1 MTSSPLFSIITPVY
15 DPPPRFLDECIASV
29 VKQTFDNWQWCIADD
44 GSTNPV
50 ILQRLQRLAAEDPR
64 VKVCF
69 REANGGIVPA
79 TNSAFALATGEFV
92 ALLDHDDELEHHAL
106 AVMADLVAAEPDLD
120 YAYSDESVWDVNQE
134 RYIRWFKP
142 GWSMERLR
150 CQNYANHL
158 SVFRRSLVEQV
169 GAWLPGTEGAQD
181 HSLILRVSEHAT
193 NIRHVPQALYRWK
206 TAPGSTVGD
215 ASAKPYAFENG
226 LKAVQDHCDRV
237 GIDAEVVH
245 GPDLGVYRLMRR
257 VQGEPLVSVVIPSNA
272 PVGEVHGREWSFLE
286 ETVRGVLACT
296 DYPNVEVI
304 LVPDPETSREV
315 LERTRLQ
322 DPSRVRVT
330 PPVPR
335 PFNFSRKTNLG
346 AAYARGEYLLFLN
359 DDMEV
364 IDGAWLGNMLAIA
377 QRSGIGTVGA
387 KLVFEDGSMQ
397 HAGVYLWHGA
407 SHYGFGLRQQDSG
420 YLGVF
425 EVDRECIGVTGA
437 CLLTPA
443 SVFAELGG
451 FTMSLASNWQDVDYC
466 LKARAAG
473 LQNIWTPQAVL
484 THFESV
490 TRNPRLLDSE
500 RMWLNG
506 RWARE
511 LLTDPFLS
519 PADRPLGPMWPV
531 EWYR

>member
-1 MTSSPLFSIITPVY
+1 MTSGPLFSIITPVY

-29 VKQTFDNWQWCIADD
+29 VKQTFDNWEWCIADD

-92 ALLDHDDELEHHAL
+92 ALLGHDDELEHHAL

-120 YAYSDESVWDVNQE
+120 YAYSDESVWDTNQG

-142 GWSMERLR
+142 GWSIERMR

-169 GAWLPGTEGAQD
+169 GAWLSGTEGAQD

-193 NIRHVPQALYRWK
+193 NIRHVPQSLYRWK
-206 TAPGSTVGD
+206 TTPGSTVGD

-226 LKAVQDHCDRV
+226 LKAVQDHCDRI

-245 GPDLGVYRLMRR
+245 GPDLGIYRLKRR
-257 VQGEPLVSVVIPSNA
+257 VTGEPLVSVVIPSNA
-272 PVGEVHGREWSFLE
+272 PVGEVREQEWSFLE
-286 ETVRGVLACT
+286 QTVRGVLEHT
-296 DYPNVEVI
+296 DYPHVEIIV
-304 LVPDPETSREV
+304 VPDPQTSSEV

-322 DPSRVRVT
+322 DTSRVRIT
-330 PPVPR
+330 PAVPR

-359 DDMEV
+359 DDVE
-364 IDGAWLGNMLAIA
+364 ITHSDWLGNMLAIA
-377 QRSGIGTVGA
+377 QQPGIGAVGA
-387 KLVFEDGSMQ
+387 KLVFENGTMQ
-397 HAGVYLWHGA
+397 HAGVYLWHGPG
-407 SHYGFGLRQQDSG
+407 HFGFGIRQQDSG
-420 YLGVF
+420 FLGMW
-425 EVDRECIGVTGA
+425 EVDRDCVAVTGA
-437 CLLTPA
+437 CLLTSA
-443 SVFAELGG
+443 DVFSEVGG
-451 FTMSLASNWQDVDYC
+451 MTMSLASNWQDVDFC
-466 LKARAAG
+466 LKLRTIG
-473 LQNIWTPQAVL
+473 LRSVWTPQAVL
-484 THFESV
+484 THFESI
-490 TRNPRLLDSE
+490 TRDPKVLDTE
-500 RMWLNG
+500 RMWLQS

-511 LLTDPFLS
+511 LMTDPYFS
-519 PADRPLGPMWPV
+519 PADLQVGPMWPV